1 MKELKWNVYR
11 FNSNKKAI
19 EPYNIFNHIAVTKE
33 IKDAYK
39 TLPSKEE
46 FIKKVEQ
53 ICMYYFWCKC
63 EWEVVITS
71 WSTHITLDELH
82 RLNQEK
88 DDYKKE
94 WGHYPRSLVPNLE
107 YEKKLDVYSQLKL
120 NWDNFINYLWD
131 NLS

>member
-19 EPYNIFNHIAVTKE
+19 ESYNVFNHIDVTKE

-63 EWEVVITS
+63 EWEVVIAS
-71 WSTHITLDELH
+71 WPTHITFDELS
-82 RLNQEK
+82 RLNEENN
-88 DDYKKE
+88 DYKEK

-107 YEKKLDVYSQLKL
+107 YDKKLDVYSQLKL
-120 NWDNFINYLWD
+120 NWDNFIDYLWN
-131 NLS
+131 NLN